1 MYDVNNLWGG
11 IDILFNCMVKTEQH
25 RSQSNMRLTIIAIG
39 LMILVGAIIIFM
51 DRSKVRQVWGK
62 AEWNYLSKPQHG
74 SHVEGFWSGV

>member
-1 MYDVNNLWGG
+1 
-11 IDILFNCMVKTEQH
+11 
-25 RSQSNMRLTIIAIG
+25 MRLTIIAIG